1 MKLPSNFTFAFWIH
15 TRVGLVHRWALPA
28 PWIWALELLP
38 EPAATAWRH
47 PPQSSSTTGKSLG
60 SKRFLSYA
68 QEQTKT
74 FRKEPS
80 LPGHGPS
87 AAASFNQA
95 NANNP
100 E

>member
-1 MKLPSNFTFAFWIH
+1 
-15 TRVGLVHRWALPA
+15 
-28 PWIWALELLP
+28 
-38 EPAATAWRH
+38 
-47 PPQSSSTTGKSLG
+47 
-60 SKRFLSYA
+60 LSYA